1 MKKMLLIFFK
11 KPLKLIKT
19 ILENSGFQL
28 ASRWKHCC
36 VDDQS
41 SGVTSMV
48 WWRAPRA
55 ECTCK
60 WPSESLVWGHNGGR
74 GNLPN
79 LHHFNSNFLP
89 CRVDGSKQII
99 KLFLHLSCLFVW
111 HLATTKHNL
120 RARHVLS
127 DLVRANYGT
136 SVVAECN
143 AWSAGKSTKA
153 TQLQLCAPV
162 TKVRKRGGRPQPPAS
177 EKPGITATLTERS
190 QDPTASPI
198 IVRWWHSDFKAL
210 PIIVR
215 YDTVILKLHLLL
227 YAMTQWF

>member
-1 MKKMLLIFFK
+1 
-11 KPLKLIKT
+11 
-19 ILENSGFQL
+19 
-28 ASRWKHCC
+28 
-36 VDDQS
+36 
-41 SGVTSMV
+41 MV

-55 ECTCK
+55 ESTCK

-89 CRVDGSKQII
+89 RRVDGSKQII

-127 DLVRANYGT
+127 DLARANYGT

-143 AWSAGKSTKA
+143 AWSVGKSTKA
-153 TQLQLCAPV
+153 ARLQLCAPV
-162 TKVRKRGGRPQPPAS
+162 TKVQKRGGRPQPPAS

-190 QDPTASPI
+190 QDPTTLSNANGGGCSKMK
-198 IVRWWHSDFKAL
+198 VSFS
-210 PIIVR
+210 VSSQS
-215 YDTVILKLHLLL
+215 ILKRFS
-227 YAMTQWF
+227 WNFVNPIF

>member
-1 MKKMLLIFFK
+1 
-11 KPLKLIKT
+11 
-19 ILENSGFQL
+19 
-28 ASRWKHCC
+28 
-36 VDDQS
+36 
-41 SGVTSMV
+41 MV

-55 ECTCK
+55 ESTCK

-74 GNLPN
+74 GNLPY

-89 CRVDGSKQII
+89 RRVNGSKQII

-127 DLVRANYGT
+127 DLARANYGT

-143 AWSAGKSTKA
+143 AWSGGKSTKA
-153 TQLQLCAPV
+153 ARLQLCAPV
-162 TKVRKRGGRPQPPAS
+162 TKVWKRGGRPQPPAS

-190 QDPTASPI
+190 QDPTSVQKCVVYSSHYWMVYHIWRRDWQKSSITLLSTSAVFREQWAS
-198 IVRWWHSDFKAL
+198 F
-210 PIIVR
+210 
-215 YDTVILKLHLLL
+215 
-227 YAMTQWF
+227 QWSK

>member
-1 MKKMLLIFFK
+1 
-11 KPLKLIKT
+11 
-19 ILENSGFQL
+19 
-28 ASRWKHCC
+28 
-36 VDDQS
+36 
-41 SGVTSMV
+41 MV

-55 ECTCK
+55 ESACK
-60 WPSESLVWGHNGGR
+60 WLSESLVWGHNGRR

-89 CRVDGSKQII
+89 RRVYGSKKII
-99 KLFLHLSCLFVW
+99 KLLLHLSCLFVR

-120 RARHVLS
+120 RARHFLS
-127 DLVRANYGT
+127 DLARANYGT

-153 TQLQLCAPV
+153 ARLQLCAPV

-190 QDPTASPI
+190 QDPTSMLTI
-198 IVRWWHSDFKAL
+198 YKSTFSTDHMYR
-210 PIIVR
+210 
-215 YDTVILKLHLLL
+215 VI
-227 YAMTQWF
+227 

>member
-1 MKKMLLIFFK
+1 MKQWFTTTTLLLIEYFINFINLHYISRINRNRKAVSVTKVFFK
-11 KPLKLIKT
+11 HVKSVIGNEIAFKYHRST
-19 ILENSGFQL
+19 
-28 ASRWKHCC
+28 H
-36 VDDQS
+36 
-41 SGVTSMV
+41 MV

-55 ECTCK
+55 ESTCK

-89 CRVDGSKQII
+89 RRVDGSKQII

-111 HLATTKHNL
+111 HLARTKHNL

-127 DLVRANYGT
+127 DLARANYGT

-143 AWSAGKSTKA
+143 AWSAGKSTNA
-153 TQLQLCAPV
+153 ARLQLCAPV

-190 QDPTASPI
+190 QDPTHI
-198 IVRWWHSDFKAL
+198 FGHKVNK
-210 PIIVR
+210 
-215 YDTVILKLHLLL
+215 
-227 YAMTQWF
+227 WFNI